1 MKYVD
6 MHCDTIGEIHERQKK
21 GENISLRE
29 SSLHIDLNKLKKGDC
44 GLQNF
49 GLFVH
54 LGREDQPFRCC
65 AKMIDTFY
73 QEIEKNK
80 ELIWPVTSYRAVSYT
95 HLIGAAVKL
104 DFRFCGGPC

>member
-54 LGREDQPFRCC
+54 LGREDP
-65 AKMIDTFY
+65 
-73 QEIEKNK
+73 
-80 ELIWPVTSYRAVSYT
+80 VSYT
-95 HLIGAAVKL
+95 HLIWITEVFISILSALHIYTKIML
-104 DFRFCGGPC
+104 WQMWKRTSKIL